1 MGRKESRTQNHSSL
15 TLTTLHFTARPPN
28 HVILSA
34 AKNLTASPFT
44 SFRVTTLVCQSRGV
58 WFSRAEPDAVR
69 AAVGLSSYEA
79 QQAALAEDKNMKKL
93 IQGVFA
99 TLTFGIAAVQARRS
113 ATSLPAC

>member
-1 MGRKESRTQNHSSL
+1 MAFGLVAPNQ
-15 TLTTLHFTARPPN
+15 TL
-28 HVILSA
+28 S
-34 AKNLTASPFT
+34 
-44 SFRVTTLVCQSRGV
+44 G
-58 WFSRAEPDAVR
+58 